1 MAHETDEFDVVVIGG
16 GSTGENVAW
25 RVRDHDMTA
34 ALVESELVG
43 GECSYW
49 ACMPSKALLRPAE
62 ALAAARRVPG
72 AAEAVTGAI
81 DVEAV
86 LNRRDDVVS
95 HWDDKYQVKWVDSIG
110 AELVRGTGRLAG
122 ERTVEVE
129 QSDGSIR
136 TLRARKA
143 VVVATGSLASFPPVT
158 GLEDITTWDNRD
170 ITSAKEAPD
179 SLFIIGGGVV
189 GCEMAQAWHSLGTG
203 TVILAEAT
211 DRLLPSL
218 EPFGG
223 GELRAAMEEQGITVR
238 TGTAG
243 RAEKVEREGDG
254 PVTVTMADGG
264 SFTIDEILVAAGRR
278 AATDDVGLDTVGL
291 EPGSWLEVDDHLRVT
306 DVEGNWLFAAGD
318 VNHRALLTHMGK
330 YQARVIGDVL
340 AGQDITA
347 WADNRAVPSVVFTE
361 PQVASVGLTEAAA
374 RDAGLTVTAV
384 SVGTGSVAGASVLG
398 RDIDGTCQLVIDDDR
413 QIVVGATFTGPGV
426 QEMLHAATVAV
437 AGEVP
442 LEALWHSVPSYPT
455 LSEVWLRLLEEY
467 DYRL

>member
-1 MAHETDEFDVVVIGG
+1 MDEFDVVVIGG

-25 RVRDHDMTA
+25 RARDHDMTA

-72 AAEAVTGAI
+72 ASEAVTGSI
-81 DVEAV
+81 DVDAV
-86 LNRRDDVVS
+86 LARRDSVTS
-95 HWDDKYQVKWVDSIG
+95 HWDDKYQVQWVDSIG
-110 AELVRGTGRLAG
+110 AELVRGKGRLAG

-129 QSDGSIR
+129 RSDGSTR
-136 TLRARKA
+136 TLRATKA
-143 VVVATGSLASFPPVT
+143 VVVATGSHAAVPPVS
-158 GLEDITTWDNRD
+158 GLSDIATWDNRD
-170 ITSAKEAPD
+170 ITAAEEAPD
-179 SLFIIGGGVV
+179 SLFVLGGGPV
-189 GCEMAQAWHSLGTG
+189 GCEMAQAWHSLGTEI
-203 TVILAEAT
+203 VVLVQASE
-211 DRLLPSL
+211 RLLPRL
-218 EPFGG
+218 EPFAG
-223 GELRAAMEEQGITVR
+223 GELRAAMEDQGITVR
-238 TGTAG
+238 TGEAG
-243 RAEKVEREGDG
+243 RAEKVERDGDG

-264 SFTIDEILVAAGRR
+264 TFTTDEIVVAAGRR
-278 AATDDVGLDTVGL
+278 PSTDDIGLETVGL
-291 EPGSWLEVDDHLRVT
+291 EPGDWLEVDDQLRVT
-306 DVEGNWLFAAGD
+306 GVDGDWLFAAGD

-361 PQVASVGLTEAAA
+361 PQIASVGMTEATA
-374 RDAGLTVTAV
+374 RDAGLDVTAV
-384 SVGTGSVAGASVLG
+384 SVGTGSVAGATVLG
-398 RDIDGTCQLVIDDDR
+398 RDIEGTCQLVIDDDR

-455 LSEVWLRLLEEY
+455 VSEVWLRLLEEY